1 MELQLGK
8 SAYDRAY
15 GRMPPIVLE
24 NRFFEQNPTD
34 QLTQTA
40 LLSRP
45 GTDDLTGFG
54 AGPIRSLFSLDG
66 VFNGD
71 LFVVSGEDGSLFR
84 YSRDGLTKTQL
95 VGTIF
100 GSAFAPMAATRNY
113 LFITDGTSLQYYNG
127 VGSFATATLTLNS
140 VPSNG
145 DTVTLG
151 STTYTFNTVLGGA
164 NSVLIGVDVQAC
176 LTNLAD
182 AVAATAGQ
190 IGSTVGTGTVVNPDA
205 SFEVTEPAD
214 GTGVATALAAGT
226 IGNSIA
232 STETFT
238 DVLSVWSSTTLSGGT
253 ANALNGIPT
262 PDDVAIVSLAVI
274 AGYVLLVAAGGDRVY
289 WIEPTT
295 SALGAEPAL
304 PVIDP
309 LNFLTA
315 EQLPDELIEVKVVGD
330 EIWFIGVEST
340 EVWYVSGASGVPFD
354 RIKGRAFSRGA
365 VEGTFVVIGNRK
377 FIVGNDGVVYK
388 LGNGLQRIST
398 HAIEEAIRAQRKA
411 ERTA

>member
-8 SAYDRAY
+8 SSYERQY

-24 NRFFEQNPTD
+24 NRFFEENPTD
-34 QLTQTA
+34 QLTKSA

-45 GTDDLTGFG
+45 GTDTLTGFG

-66 VFNGD
+66 VFGGD
-71 LFVVSGEDGSLFR
+71 LFVVSGVDGSLFR
-84 YSRDGLTKTQL
+84 YSRDGTTKTTL
-95 VGTIF
+95 TGTIF

-113 LFITDGTSLQYYNG
+113 LFITDGQSLQYYNG
-127 VGSFATATLTLNS
+127 VGSFATATLTITTN
-140 VPSNG
+140 PTNG
-145 DTVTLG
+145 ETVTLG
-151 STTYTFNTVLGGA
+151 ATTYTFNTTLGGA
-164 NSVLIGVDVQAC
+164 NSVLIGADIQAS
-176 LTNLAD
+176 LANLA
-182 AVAATAGQ
+182 AAITG
-190 IGSTVGTGTVVNPDA
+190 GNGEGTTYGTGTVANLSA
-205 SFEVTEPAD
+205 SFAVTDPAD
-214 GTGVATALAAGT
+214 GTGVATALTAGT
-226 IGNSIA
+226 AGNSVA
-232 STETFT
+232 STETGANMA
-238 DVLSVWSSTTLSGGT
+238 WSTTTLEGGT

-262 PDDVAIVSLAVI
+262 PDDIGIVSLAVI

-295 SALGAEPAL
+295 DAFSTPEL

-309 LNFLTA
+309 LNFFSA
-315 EQLPDELIEVKVVGD
+315 EQLPDEIIEVKVVGD

-340 EVWYVSGASGVPFD
+340 EVFYVTGGTGVPFA

-365 VEGTFVVIGNRK
+365 IEGTFVVVGNRK

-388 LGNGLQRIST
+388 LGGGLQRIST

-411 ERTA
+411 ERNT